1 MILARVVGP
10 VVATVKHPALDAK
23 TLLLCQP
30 VDEKGE
36 PAGAQIVAVDHAQAG
51 KGDLV
56 LLLREGNGVRQVLRQ
71 KNAPIRTVIAAIVDQ
86 VEPVA

>member
-1 MILARVVGP
+1 MVLARVLGP
-10 VVATVKHPALDAK
+10 VVATARHPAFAGH

-30 VDEKGE
+30 VDER
-36 PAGAQIVAVDHAQAG
+36 GAEVGQQLIAVDHAQAG

-71 KNAPIRTVIAAIVDQ
+71 KNAPIRTVIAAVVDQ
-86 VEPVA
+86 VEAA